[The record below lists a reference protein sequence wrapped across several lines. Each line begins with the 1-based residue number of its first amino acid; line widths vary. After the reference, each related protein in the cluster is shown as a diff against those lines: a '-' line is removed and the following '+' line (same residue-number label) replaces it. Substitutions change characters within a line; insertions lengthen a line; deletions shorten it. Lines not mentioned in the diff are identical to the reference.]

1 MTFAGRSITIA
12 LSMIKTI
19 ACSLLAGLLASF
31 TTVSAQ
37 PSAIGSGPGAPPN
50 PPVSVETFAGNK
62 YLNFQMIV
70 TKPFAPG
77 SRFSFFNVTNFN
89 GSYQN
94 EGRKNEFLT
103 QALVNYR
110 VAGGL
115 SLAAGATLNYMTGF
129 RPTAGLQYTVANRE
143 WLLVLLPRIDLRDDN
158 NLEGFALLEY
168 KPRLS
173 ETLGLY
179 SRLQGLYNYNT
190 RQEFHDRSYLYARL
204 GLTYRHYAFGV
215 GANFDQYGPFRVAT
229 SSFGAFV
236 RAELFN

>member
-1 MTFAGRSITIA
+1 MRKTIA
-12 LSMIKTI
+12 LS
-19 ACSLLAGLLASF
+19 LWAGLLTAF
-31 TTVSAQ
+31 TTLSAQ
-37 PSAIGSGPGAPPN
+37 PSAMGPGPGDPPN
-50 PPVSVETFAGNK
+50 PPVSVETFAGNR

-70 TKPFAPG
+70 AKPFAPG

-94 EGRKNEFLT
+94 EMRKNEFLT
-103 QALVNYR
+103 QALINYR
-110 VAGGL
+110 VVGGL
-115 SLAAGATLNYMTGF
+115 SLAGGATLNYMTGF
-129 RPTAGLQYTVANRE
+129 RPTVGLQYTIANRE
-143 WLLVLLPRIDLRDDN
+143 WLLVLLPRVDLRDDN

-179 SRLQGLYNYNT
+179 SRVQGLYNHNT

-204 GLTYRHYAFGV
+204 GLTYRQYAFGV